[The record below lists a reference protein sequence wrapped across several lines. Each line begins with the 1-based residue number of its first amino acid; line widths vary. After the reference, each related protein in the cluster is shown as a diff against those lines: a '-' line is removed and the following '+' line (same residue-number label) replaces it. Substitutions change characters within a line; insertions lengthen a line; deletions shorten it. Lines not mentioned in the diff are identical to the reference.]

1 MAKCMKCGKSTLFRG
16 QVPLADGT
24 ICSLCY
30 KDLGFDVSDVSL
42 MKFKTYAQ
50 IAAGK
55 EAMVQ
60 VEIANNAPATL
71 STYKIVGTSYE
82 NDQGK
87 DIQKIL
93 SKYVKKWFS
102 DEKLSAADVR
112 EELEYDDRVY
122 VYPTMDITVDLI
134 PTTFD
139 GEPAVKVM
147 IEDDPNEYIHIGWIP
162 KQNAAEVSN
171 LIENYDCSFSGELL
185 GGPYKY
191 EDEDGKIKSDI
202 DGYGGKV
209 YISYK

>member
-1 MAKCMKCGKSTLFRG
+1 MAKCMKCGKSTLIRG
-16 QVPLADGT
+16 HVSLADGA
-24 ICSLCY
+24 ICTPCY
-30 KDLGFDVSDVSL
+30 KALGFKITEAYL
-42 MKFKTYAQ
+42 MKFKTYNE

-55 EAMVQ
+55 DAMSQIKIVDSS
-60 VEIANNAPATL
+60 PASL

-82 NDQGK
+82 NDHGD
-87 DIQKIL
+87 DIQEIL

-102 DEKLSAADVR
+102 DEKLSAADIR

-147 IEDDPNEYIHIGWIP
+147 LEDDPNEYIHIGWIP
-162 KQNAAEVSN
+162 KRNAAEVIN
-171 LIENYDCSFSGELL
+171 LIENYDCGFSGELI

-191 EDEDGKIKSDI
+191 EDEDGKLASDV